1 MIRRKNARSRLL
13 KAGAALLHNHR
24 LMGSENCVCTA
35 LTQDYFASDSW
46 LVQRPMFLITVSM
59 QGAGESSAEKLIAYG
74 GVQRLPTSKAELFQR
89 RDFLTR
95 EHCDELIRL
104 IDKDRRP
111 STIADDNGDAYFR
124 TSETCDLA
132 VDELAVQRLEALLF
146 DLNGIDPAH
155 GEPVQGQR
163 YGVGQEFK
171 AHTDYFTPGGA
182 DFEKYCSMAGNR
194 TWTFMI
200 YLNAVE
206 AGGAT
211 RFKAVGKSFQPE
223 SGKLLCWNN
232 KRTDGRVNPN
242 TLHHGMKVRKGVK
255 YVITKWYRE
264 KPWGW
269 E

>member
-1 MIRRKNARSRLL
+1 
-13 KAGAALLHNHR
+13 
-24 LMGSENCVCTA
+24 
-35 LTQDYFASDSW
+35 
-46 LVQRPMFLITVSM
+46 
-59 QGAGESSAEKLIAYG
+59 
-74 GVQRLPTSKAELFQR
+74 LP
-89 RDFLTR
+89 
-95 EHCDELIRL
+95 DELCQELIHL

-124 TSETCDLA
+124 TSETCDLSK
-132 VDELAVQRLEALLF
+132 DEPGVLHLEKLLH

-163 YGVGQEFK
+163 YAEGQEFK

-182 DFEKYCSMAGNR
+182 GWEEHCSISGQR
-194 TWTFMI
+194 TWTFMV
-200 YLNAVE
+200 YLNSVE

-211 RFKAVGKSFQPE
+211 RFKAVGKTFKPE
-223 SGKLLCWNN
+223 AGKLLCWNN
-232 KRTDGRVNPN
+232 RKPDGSVNPS

-269 E
+269 A